1 MRASIEKLSETIR
14 NQPHLDE
21 GEKEG
26 LLAQLAEIEAEV
38 TSPETSDDIREVEE
52 IVRRVA
58 DAAEEP
64 SFFDQIEESLLRL
77 EASFPKTAAT
87 LGRIGHVLSRMGI

>member
-21 GEKEG
+21 GEKAE
-26 LLAQLAEIEAEV
+26 LLAQLAEIESEV
-38 TSPETSDDIREVEE
+38 ESPETSDDTSEVEE
-52 IVRRVA
+52 LVRRAAEAA
-58 DAAEEP
+58 DAP
-64 SFFDQIEESLLRL
+64 SFSEQIEESLLRL